1 MNEILSSVIDYMDKV
16 TIVFAFITMIGV
28 FYNIKQNR
36 KQLQKIPI
44 YFNNRKLNLDIT
56 RKDFSRQEIQGIL
69 GVLRKDMRV
78 NYHIDYLTTID
89 YLDNIYQIQT
99 NHQDKLVIKITQEEK
114 EQFKDDIY
122 ENNSDNK

>member
-1 MNEILSSVIDYMDKV
+1 MNSFEKVITVMDWV

-28 FYNIKQNR
+28 FYNIYKNK

-44 YFNNRKLNLDIT
+44 YFNDKKLNLDIA
-56 RKDFSRQEIQGIL
+56 RKDFSRQELQGIL
-69 GVLRKDMRV
+69 GVLRCDMRKQ
-78 NYHIDYLTTID
+78 YHIEYLTKIE
-89 YLDNIYQIQT
+89 YLDSIYKIQT
-99 NHQDKLVIKITQEEK
+99 GEKNSLTIKITQNEL